1 VAEQVDEL
9 MFEEEDRMAKPNAK
23 RPRPN
28 LQPTHPSS
36 SDDES
41 WKVRPSTETT
51 GDEGHNARLIRE
63 HRKEENSPTH
73 GPAVDDRDR

>member
-1 VAEQVDEL
+1 
-9 MFEEEDRMAKPNAK
+9 MAKPTAK
-23 RPRPN
+23 SPGPN
-28 LQPTHPSS
+28 LQPAHPSS

-63 HRKEENSPTH
+63 HRKEENSPDLD
-73 GPAVDDRDR
+73 PAPHHEDRRAGGSSTPNRRA